1 MQTKGFIRIL
11 TYALLVICAFYLGFT
26 FVSNHYQNLAEKK
39 ALAVAKISKPDTS
52 NDVYK
57 TALNEYLDSIAQK
70 KVYPI
75 LMSKFFDW
83 GYTFQQVREKELGL
97 GLDLKG
103 GMNVTLQISVPDILR
118 ALAKNNP
125 DKKFNQAIDN
135 VAGNQTAQ
143 DDFVGS
149 FCKEYKKLAPEG
161 NLAQI
166 FHDVDRIKEKPN
178 ASPAEV
184 EKILKEEVDA
194 MVDNSYKVLR
204 NRIDRFGVV
213 QPNIQKLK
221 QSTGRILLELP
232 GVKEPERVEKLLQGA
247 ANLEFYETY
256 TLSEIVGQLRQLNDQ
271 SQAKVSVET
280 EAPAQETADKAAATE
295 QTAEAAPKAAEDTS
309 KAAAPKAEAKPAP
322 ATKEVSV
329 SLAQLTGFEAQAS
342 MQASAGYASPV
353 VGYVSASDTAAVN
366 TIIKS
371 QLAKGILPNDLKLAW
386 TVKPRKMENGHE
398 AFQLVALK
406 TIQGQPVLTG
416 DVVTRATSEFENTK
430 GNVVS
435 MTMDSEGT
443 REWARITGQ
452 NRGKAIAIVL
462 DDQVYSFP
470 NVNSQITGGRSEIT
484 GDFTLEEANDL
495 ANVLESGKMVARVNV
510 ASESV
515 IGPSL
520 GKESIQKGLIS
531 FIVALVLLMIF
542 MVCTYGLQ
550 AGSIANLGLILNLF
564 FTMGILAS
572 FQSVLTLPGIAGIV
586 LTLGMAVDANV
597 LIFERCKEELRAG
610 KGLKAAVSDG
620 YKNAFSAIFDS
631 NLTTIITGAILI
643 MLGSGPIRGF
653 AVTLVIGICCS
664 FFTAVFAT
672 RLVMEHFVNKGTFDK
687 MTFTTPLTRHLMENV
702 QFNFMGTAK
711 KTAFIVLGLI
721 VLMGVLFAARG
732 LNRGIDF
739 SGGRNYVVQFDH
751 AVNTQDLEAK
761 LADQFKGDNDKSYIT
776 KVITIDN
783 ETKVRISTNYKIEDS
798 SDGVST
804 EIMDKLYDG
813 LKSELGSMSKE
824 DFSMSNEEKGVVST
838 EVVGPSIAS
847 DMTTQAIWAVLFSL
861 LAMALYIL
869 FRFRN
874 IAFSIG
880 ALAAVAFTSF
890 IVIGFYNLHGLLP
903 FSMEIDQ
910 TFIAAILTVIGY
922 QVNDTVVV
930 FDRVREYR
938 KLYPKQDLYTTFNK
952 ALCSTLSRT
961 TMTSITTLLV
971 LLIMLFLGG
980 ATIRSFIFA
989 MILGVIIGTCSSL
1002 FIASPVAYWIA
1013 RRSDKKEAALASAA
1027 KR

>member
-1 MQTKGFIRIL
+1 MQTKGFIRVL
-11 TYALLVICAFYLGFT
+11 TIALLLICAFYLSFT
-26 FVSNHYQNLAEKK
+26 FVSNHYQNVAEQK
-39 ALAVAKISKPDTS
+39 ALAAAGIKSADTS
-52 NDVYK
+52 NEKYK
-57 TALNEYLDSIAQK
+57 AALNECLDSLANE
-70 KVYPI
+70 KVY
-75 LMSKFFDW
+75 L
-83 GYTFQQVREKELGL
+83 GYYTFQQVREKELGL

-118 ALAKNNP
+118 ALANNNP

-135 VAGNQTAQ
+135 VSNNQTAQ

-161 NLAQI
+161 SLAQI
-166 FHDVDRIKEKPN
+166 FRGIERIREKPN
-178 ASPAEV
+178 ANDREV
-184 EKILKEEVDA
+184 QSILNDEVNS

-213 QPNIQKLK
+213 SPNIQKL

-232 GVKEPERVEKLLQGA
+232 GVKEPERVRKLLQGA

-256 TLSEIVGQLRQLNDQ
+256 TLGDVVGALRQLSDQ
-271 SQAKVSVET
+271 AQANKT
-280 EAPAQETADKAAATE
+280 TAATAADTTATAAAPAAADSAA
-295 QTAEAAPKAAEDTS
+295 QAAPKAA
-309 KAAAPKAEAKPAP
+309 PAQ
-322 ATKEVSV
+322 TGEKT
-329 SLAQLTGFEAQAS
+329 LAQLTGFEAL
-342 MQASAGYASPV
+342 AGGGAGSPV
-353 VGYVSASDTAAVN
+353 LGYVSASDTAAVN
-366 TIIKS
+366 AIFHSPI
-371 QLAKGILPNDLKLAW
+371 AKTILPADLKVAW
-386 TVKPRKMENGHE
+386 TVKPEKMQGGQE
-398 AFQLVALK
+398 AFQLVALR
-406 TIQGQPVLTG
+406 TVNGQPVLNG
-416 DVVTRATSEFENTK
+416 DVVTRATSEFDNLQ
-430 GNVVS
+430 GQVVS
-435 MTMDSEGT
+435 MTMNDEGAHQ
-443 REWARITGQ
+443 WSRITGQ
-452 NRGKAIAIVL
+452 NIGKAIAIVL

-470 NVNSQITGGRSEIT
+470 NVNSQIDGGRSQIS
-484 GDFTLEEANDL
+484 GRFTVEEAGDL

-520 GKESIQKGLIS
+520 GKESIRKGLIS
-531 FIVALVLLMIF
+531 FIIALVLLMIF
-542 MVCTYGLQ
+542 MVCTYGIY
-550 AGSIANLGLILNLF
+550 AGSIANLGLLMNLF
-564 FTMGILAS
+564 FTIGILAS

-631 NLTTIITGAILI
+631 NLTTIITGIILI
-643 MLGSGPIRGF
+643 LLGSGPIRGF

-687 MTFTTPLTRHLMENV
+687 MTFNTSLTRHLMENV
-702 QFNFMGTAK
+702 QFNFMSV
-711 KTAFIVLGLI
+711 IVLALI
-721 VLMGVLFAARG
+721 VIMGILFGVRG

-739 SGGRNYVVQFDH
+739 SGGRNFIVQFDH
-751 AVNTQDLEAK
+751 PVSTPALQAQLAPLFDGANT
-761 LADQFKGDNDKSYIT
+761 S
-776 KVITIDN
+776 VITIDN
-783 ETKVRISTNYKIEDS
+783 DTKVRISTNYKINDASE
-798 SDGVST
+798 GVDD
-804 EIMDKLYDG
+804 EIMGKLYEG
-813 LKSELGSMSKE
+813 LKSELGNMSKD
-824 DFSMSNEEKGVVST
+824 DFSTSNESVGVVSSET
-838 EVVGPSIAS
+838 VGPSIAS
-847 DMTTQAIWAVLFSL
+847 DMTRQAIWAVLFSL

-938 KLYPKQDLYTTFNK
+938 KLYPKQDLYATFNK

-961 TMTSITTLLV
+961 LMTSITTLLV
-971 LLIMLFLGG
+971 LFIMLFFGG
-980 ATIRSFIFA
+980 ESIRSFIFA

-1013 RRSDKKEAALASAA
+1013 RRSDKKEAALAA

>member
-1 MQTKGFIRIL
+1 MQTKGFIRVL
-11 TYALLVICAFYLGFT
+11 TYALILICLFYLSFT
-26 FVSNHYQNLAEKK
+26 VVSNHYQNKAEQK
-39 ALAVAKISKPDTS
+39 ALAAAGIKSADTS

-57 TALNEYLDSIAQK
+57 TALNEYLDSLANE
-70 KVYPI
+70 KVY
-75 LMSKFFDW
+75 L
-83 GYTFQQVREKELGL
+83 GYYTFQQVREKELGL

-118 ALAKNNP
+118 ALANNNP

-135 VAGNQTAQ
+135 VMSNQTAQ

-166 FHDVDRIKEKPN
+166 FRSIERIKEKPN
-178 ASPAEV
+178 ASDAEV
-184 EKILKEEVDA
+184 QNILNDEVNS

-213 QPNIQKLK
+213 QPNIQKL

-232 GVKEPERVEKLLQGA
+232 GVKEPERVRKLLQGA

-256 TLSEIVGQLRQLNDQ
+256 TLSDIAGVLRQLSDQ
-271 SQAKVSVET
+271 SQANKTVAQT
-280 EAPAQETADKAAATE
+280 QETAAADSAATTADAAAKATADSVAKAAA
-295 QTAEAAPKAAEDTS
+295 
-309 KAAAPKAEAKPAP
+309 AAATPAKKSDL
-322 ATKEVSV
+322 T
-329 SLAQLTGFEAQAS
+329 LAQLTGFEALIS
-342 MQASAGYASPV
+342 SGAGSPV
-353 VGYVSASDTAAVN
+353 VGYVATSDTAAVN
-366 TIIKS
+366 AIINS
-371 QLAKGILPNDLKLAW
+371 QVAKTILPADLKLAW
-386 TVKPRKMENGHE
+386 TVKGIKTQDGHE
-398 AFQLVALK
+398 AFQLVALR
-406 TIQGQPVLTG
+406 TINGQPVLNG
-416 DVVTRATSEFENTK
+416 DVVTRASSEFDQMQ
-430 GNVVS
+430 GQVVS
-435 MTMDSEGT
+435 MSMNDEGA
-443 REWARITGQ
+443 RQWSRITAG
-452 NRGKAIAIVL
+452 NIGKAIAIVL

-470 NVNSQITGGRSEIT
+470 NVNGQIDGGRSQIS
-484 GDFTLEEANDL
+484 GRFTVEEANDL

-520 GKESIQKGLIS
+520 GKESIHKGLVS
-531 FIVALVLLMIF
+531 FIIALVLLMIF
-542 MVCTYGLQ
+542 MVCAYGWQ
-550 AGSIANLGLILNLF
+550 AGMIANLGLFLNLF

-631 NLTTIITGAILI
+631 NLTTIITGIILI
-643 MLGSGPIRGF
+643 LLGSGPIRGF

-687 MTFTTPLTRHLMENV
+687 MTFTTPMTRNLMENV
-702 QFNFMGTAK
+702 SFNFMGAAK
-711 KTAFIVLGLI
+711 KTAYIVLALI
-721 VLMGVLFAARG
+721 VIMGILFGVRG

-739 SGGRNYVVQFDH
+739 SGGRNFVVQFDH
-751 AVNTQDLEAK
+751 PVSTQTLDAQLEEQFPGANT
-761 LADQFKGDNDKSYIT
+761 S
-776 KVITIDN
+776 VITIDN
-783 ETKVRISTNYKIEDS
+783 DTKVRVSTNFKIEDNS
-798 SDGVST
+798 EGVDD
-804 EIMDKLYDG
+804 EIMSKLYEG
-813 LKSELGSMSKE
+813 LKSDLGSMSKE
-824 DFSMSNEEKGVVST
+824 DFSMSNESVGVVSSET
-838 EVVGPSIAS
+838 VGPSIAS
-847 DMTTQAIWAVLFSL
+847 DMTRQAIWAVLFSL

-869 FRFRN
+869 LRFRN

-890 IVIGFYNLHGLLP
+890 VVIGFYNLHGMLP

-938 KLYPKQDLYTTFNK
+938 SLYPKQDLYTTFNK

-961 TMTSITTLLV
+961 MMTSITTLLV
-971 LLIMLFLGG
+971 LLIMLIFGG
-980 ATIRSFIFA
+980 ESIRSFIFA

-1013 RRSDKKEAALASAA
+1013 RRSDKKEAALASAR
-1027 KR
+1027 K

>member
-1 MQTKGFIRIL
+1 MQTKGFIRVL
-11 TYALLVICAFYLGFT
+11 TYALILICLFYLSFT
-26 FVSNHYQNLAEKK
+26 FVSNHYQNKAEQK
-39 ALAVAKISKPDTS
+39 ALAAAGIKSADTS
-52 NDVYK
+52 NETYK
-57 TALNEYLDSIAQK
+57 AVLNECLDSLANE
-70 KVYPI
+70 KVY
-75 LMSKFFDW
+75 L
-83 GYTFQQVREKELGL
+83 GYYTFQQVREKELGL

-118 ALAKNNP
+118 ALANNNP

-135 VAGNQTAQ
+135 VMKNQTAQ

-166 FHDVDRIKEKPN
+166 FRNIERIKEKPN
-178 ASPAEV
+178 ANDREV
-184 EKILKEEVDA
+184 QNILNDEVNS

-213 QPNIQKLK
+213 QPNIQKL

-232 GVKEPERVEKLLQGA
+232 GVKEPERVRKLLQGA
-247 ANLEFYETY
+247 ANLEFYLTY
-256 TLSEIVGQLRQLNDQ
+256 TLGDIVGPLRQLSDQ
-271 SQAKVSVET
+271 AQANKT
-280 EAPAQETADKAAATE
+280 TAQAPAQDAAATTDSTATAEVKAAADS
-295 QTAEAAPKAAEDTS
+295 AA
-309 KAAAPKAEAKPAP
+309 KAAAATKAAP
-322 ATKEVSV
+322 AQKGELT
-329 SLAQLTGFEAQAS
+329 LAQLTGFEAL
-342 MQASAGYASPV
+342 ASAGAGSPV

-366 TIIKS
+366 AIIHS
-371 QLAKGILPNDLKLAW
+371 PVAKTILPADLKLAW
-386 TVKPRKMENGHE
+386 TVKPESMQGGHE
-398 AFQLVALK
+398 AFQLVALR
-406 TIQGQPVLTG
+406 TVNNQPVLNG
-416 DVVTRATSEFENTK
+416 DVVTRATSEFDNLQ
-430 GNVVS
+430 GQVVS
-435 MTMDSEGT
+435 MTMNDEG
-443 REWARITGQ
+443 ARQWSIITGQ
-452 NRGKAIAIVL
+452 NIGKAIAIVL

-470 NVNSQITGGRSEIT
+470 NVNSQIDGGRSQIS
-484 GDFTLEEANDL
+484 GRFTVEEANDL

-520 GKESIQKGLIS
+520 GKESIRKGLIS

-542 MVCTYGLQ
+542 MVCTYGIH
-550 AGSIANLGLILNLF
+550 AGMIANLGLFLNLF

-631 NLTTIITGAILI
+631 NLTTIITGIILI
-643 MLGSGPIRGF
+643 LLGSGPIRGF

-687 MTFTTPLTRHLMENV
+687 MTFNTSLTRHLMENV

-711 KTAFIVLGLI
+711 KTATAVLALI
-721 VLMGVLFAARG
+721 VIMGILFGVRG

-739 SGGRNYVVQFDH
+739 SGGRNFVVQFDH
-751 AVNTQDLEAK
+751 PVSTQALESQLENQFDGANT
-761 LADQFKGDNDKSYIT
+761 S
-776 KVITIDN
+776 VITIDN
-783 ETKVRISTNYKIEDS
+783 DTKVRISTNYKIDDS
-798 SDGVST
+798 SEGVDD
-804 EIMDKLYDG
+804 EIMNKLYDG

-824 DFSMSNEEKGVVST
+824 DFSMSNESVGVVSSET
-838 EVVGPSIAS
+838 VGPSIAS
-847 DMTTQAIWAVLFSL
+847 DMTRQAVWAVLFSL

-938 KLYPKQDLYTTFNK
+938 SLYPKQDLYTTFNK

-961 TMTSITTLLV
+961 LMTSITTLLV
-971 LLIMLFLGG
+971 LFIMLFLGG
-980 ATIRSFIFA
+980 ESIRSFIFA

-1013 RRSDKKEAALASAA
+1013 RRSDKKEAALATAR
-1027 KR
+1027 K

>member
-1 MQTKGFIRIL
+1 MQTKGFIRVL
-11 TYALLVICAFYLGFT
+11 TYALLLICAFYLSFT
-26 FVSNHYQNLAEKK
+26 FVSTHYQNKAEQK
-39 ALAVAKISKPDTS
+39 ALAAAGIKSADTS
-52 NDVYK
+52 NAKYK
-57 TALNEYLDSIAQK
+57 AALNEYLDSLANQ
-70 KVYPI
+70 KVY
-75 LMSKFFDW
+75 L
-83 GYTFQQVREKELGL
+83 GYYTFQQVREKELGL

-118 ALAKNNP
+118 ALANNNP

-135 VAGNQTAQ
+135 VSKNQTAQ

-166 FHDVDRIKEKPN
+166 FRNVERIKEKPN
-178 ASPAEV
+178 VSEGEV
-184 EKILKEEVDA
+184 ENILKDEVNA

-213 QPNIQKLK
+213 QPNIQKL

-232 GVKEPERVEKLLQGA
+232 GVKEPERVRKLLQGA
-247 ANLEFYETY
+247 ANLEFYQTY
-256 TLSEIVGQLRQLNDQ
+256 TLADVVGSLRQLSDQ
-271 SQAKVSVET
+271 AQANKTVATTEEGATAENT
-280 EAPAQETADKAAATE
+280 EAPAQETAKVDSAAKAK
-295 QTAEAAPKAAEDTS
+295 AE
-309 KAAAPKAEAKPAP
+309 AEAKPAD
-322 ATKEVSV
+322 AKKAEGAMT
-329 SLAQLTGFEAQAS
+329 LAQLTGFEAL
-342 MQASAGYASPV
+342 ASAQPGSPV
-353 VGYVSASDTAAVN
+353 VGYVSAADTAEVN
-366 TIIKS
+366 AILRSPIAKTIMP
-371 QLAKGILPNDLKLAW
+371 ADLKLAW
-386 TVKPRKMENGHE
+386 TVKPEKMQGGHE
-398 AFQLVALK
+398 AFQLVALQ
-406 TIQGQPVLTG
+406 TVNGQPVLTG
-416 DVVTRATSEFENTK
+416 DVVTRATSEYDNLQ
-430 GNVVS
+430 GQVVS
-435 MTMDSEGT
+435 MTMNDEGA
-443 REWARITGQ
+443 RSWSRITGQ
-452 NRGKAIAIVL
+452 NIGKAIAIVL

-470 NVNSQITGGRSEIT
+470 NVNSQIDGGRSQIS
-484 GDFTLEEANDL
+484 GKFSVEEAGDL

-520 GKESIQKGLIS
+520 GKESIRKGLIS
-531 FIVALVLLMIF
+531 FIIALVLLMIF
-542 MVCTYGLQ
+542 MVCTYGIH
-550 AGSIANLGLILNLF
+550 AGMIANLGLLMNLF
-564 FTMGILAS
+564 FTIGILAS

-631 NLTTIITGAILI
+631 NLTTIITGIILI
-643 MLGSGPIRGF
+643 LLGSGPIRGF

-687 MTFTTPLTRHLMENV
+687 MTFNTSLTRHLMENV
-702 QFNFMGTAK
+702 NFDFMGAAK
-711 KTAFIVLGLI
+711 KTSIVVLALI
-721 VLMGVLFAARG
+721 AVMAILFAVRG
-732 LNRGIDF
+732 LNKGIDF
-739 SGGRNYVVQFDH
+739 SGGRNFVVQFDH
-751 AVNTQDLEAK
+751 PVSTQALESQLEQQFPGANT
-761 LADQFKGDNDKSYIT
+761 S
-776 KVITIDN
+776 VITIDN
-783 ETKVRISTNYKIEDS
+783 DTKVRVSTNYKVEDGS
-798 SDGVST
+798 EGVDD
-804 EIMDKLYDG
+804 EIMGKLYDG
-813 LKSELGSMSKE
+813 LKSELGSMSKD
-824 DFSMSNEEKGVVST
+824 DFSMSNESVGVVSSET
-838 EVVGPSIAS
+838 VGPSIAS
-847 DMTTQAIWAVLFSL
+847 DMTRQAVWAVLFSL

-890 IVIGFYNLHGLLP
+890 VVIGFYNLHGMLP

-971 LLIMLFLGG
+971 LFIMLFFGG
-980 ATIRSFIFA
+980 ESIRSFIFA

-1013 RRSDKKEAALASAA
+1013 RRSDKKEAALAT
-1027 KR
+1027 KK

>member
-1 MQTKGFIRIL
+1 MQTKGFIRVL
-11 TYALLVICAFYLGFT
+11 TIALLLICAFYLSFT
-26 FVSNHYQNLAEKK
+26 FVSNHYQNVAEQK
-39 ALAVAKISKPDTS
+39 ALAAAGIKSADTS
-52 NDVYK
+52 NEKYK
-57 TALNEYLDSIAQK
+57 AALNECLDSLANE
-70 KVYPI
+70 KVY
-75 LMSKFFDW
+75 L
-83 GYTFQQVREKELGL
+83 GYYTFQQVREKELGL

-118 ALAKNNP
+118 ALANNNP

-135 VAGNQTAQ
+135 VSNNQTAQ

-161 NLAQI
+161 SLAQI
-166 FHDVDRIKEKPN
+166 FRGIERIREKPN
-178 ASPAEV
+178 ANDREV
-184 EKILKEEVDA
+184 QSILNDEVNS

-213 QPNIQKLK
+213 SPNIQKL

-232 GVKEPERVEKLLQGA
+232 GVKEPERVRKLLQGA

-256 TLSEIVGQLRQLNDQ
+256 TLGDVVGALRQLSDQ
-271 SQAKVSVET
+271 AQANKT
-280 EAPAQETADKAAATE
+280 TAADTTATAAAPAAADSAA
-295 QTAEAAPKAAEDTS
+295 QAAPKAA
-309 KAAAPKAEAKPAP
+309 PAQ
-322 ATKEVSV
+322 TGEKT
-329 SLAQLTGFEAQAS
+329 LAQLTGFEAL
-342 MQASAGYASPV
+342 AGGGAGSPV
-353 VGYVSASDTAAVN
+353 LGYVSASDTAAVN
-366 TIIKS
+366 AIFHSPI
-371 QLAKGILPNDLKLAW
+371 AKTILPADLKVAW
-386 TVKPRKMENGHE
+386 TVKPEKMQGGQE
-398 AFQLVALK
+398 AFQLVALR
-406 TIQGQPVLTG
+406 TVNGQPVLNG
-416 DVVTRATSEFENTK
+416 DVVTRATSEFDNLQ
-430 GNVVS
+430 GQVVS
-435 MTMDSEGT
+435 MTMNDEGAHQ
-443 REWARITGQ
+443 WSRITGQ
-452 NRGKAIAIVL
+452 NIGKAIAIVL

-470 NVNSQITGGRSEIT
+470 NVNSQIDGGRSQIS
-484 GDFTLEEANDL
+484 GRFTVEEAGDL

-520 GKESIQKGLIS
+520 GKESIRKGLIS
-531 FIVALVLLMIF
+531 FIIALVLLMIF
-542 MVCTYGLQ
+542 MVCTYGIY
-550 AGSIANLGLILNLF
+550 AGSIANLGLLMNLF
-564 FTMGILAS
+564 FTIGILAS

-631 NLTTIITGAILI
+631 NLTTIITGIILI
-643 MLGSGPIRGF
+643 LLGSGPIRGF

-687 MTFTTPLTRHLMENV
+687 MTFNTSLTRHLMENV
-702 QFNFMGTAK
+702 QFNFMGAAK
-711 KTAFIVLGLI
+711 KTSVIVLALI
-721 VLMGVLFAARG
+721 VIIGILFGVRG
-732 LNRGIDF
+732 LSRGIDF
-739 SGGRNYVVQFDH
+739 SGGRNFVVQFDH
-751 AVNTQDLEAK
+751 PVSTPALQAQLAPLFDGANT
-761 LADQFKGDNDKSYIT
+761 S
-776 KVITIDN
+776 VITIDN
-783 ETKVRISTNYKIEDS
+783 DTKVRISTNYKINDASE
-798 SDGVST
+798 GVDD
-804 EIMDKLYDG
+804 EIMGKLYEG
-813 LKSELGSMSKE
+813 LKSELGNMSKD
-824 DFSMSNEEKGVVST
+824 DFSTSNESVGVVSSET
-838 EVVGPSIAS
+838 VGPSIAS
-847 DMTTQAIWAVLFSL
+847 DMTRQAIWAVLFSL

-938 KLYPKQDLYTTFNK
+938 KLYPKQDLYATFNK

-961 TMTSITTLLV
+961 LMTSITTLLV
-971 LLIMLFLGG
+971 LFIMLFFGG
-980 ATIRSFIFA
+980 ESIRSFIFA

-1013 RRSDKKEAALASAA
+1013 RRSDKKEAALAA

>member
-1 MQTKGFIRIL
+1 MQTKGFIRVL
-11 TYALLVICAFYLGFT
+11 TYALLLICAFYLSFT
-26 FVSNHYQNLAEKK
+26 FVSNHYQNKAEQK
-39 ALAVAKISKPDTS
+39 ALAAAGIKSPDTS
-52 NDVYK
+52 NEKYK
-57 TALNEYLDSIAQK
+57 AALNECLDSLANE
-70 KVYPI
+70 KVY
-75 LMSKFFDW
+75 L
-83 GYTFQQVREKELGL
+83 GYYTFQQVREKELGL

-118 ALAKNNP
+118 ALANNNP
-125 DKKFNQAIDN
+125 DKKFNQAIEN
-135 VAGNQTAQ
+135 VSKNQTAQ

-161 NLAQI
+161 SLAQI
-166 FHDVDRIKEKPN
+166 FRNIERIKEKPN
-178 ASPAEV
+178 ANDGEV
-184 EKILKEEVDA
+184 QNILNDEVNA

-213 QPNIQKLK
+213 QPNIQKL

-232 GVKEPERVEKLLQGA
+232 GVKEPERVRKLLQGA

-256 TLSEIVGQLRQLNDQ
+256 TLADIVGSLRQLSDQ
-271 SQAKVSVET
+271 AQANKTVAAEEAT
-280 EAPAQETADKAAATE
+280 AENAEAPAEEAAAE
-295 QTAEAAPKAAEDTS
+295 PA
-309 KAAAPKAEAKPAP
+309 KAEAE
-322 ATKEVSV
+322 ATAKAEEAKKEEPKKTEGALT
-329 SLAQLTGFEAQAS
+329 LAQLTGFEAL
-342 MQASAGYASPV
+342 ASAQAGSPV
-353 VGYVSASDTAAVN
+353 VGYVSAADTAAVN
-366 TIIKS
+366 AILRS
-371 QLAKGILPNDLKLAW
+371 PVAKTILPADLKLAW
-386 TVKPRKMENGHE
+386 TVKPEKMQGGHE
-398 AFQLVALK
+398 AFQLVALR
-406 TIQGQPVLTG
+406 TVNGQPVLNG
-416 DVVTRATSEFENTK
+416 DVVTRATSEFDNLQ
-430 GNVVS
+430 GQIVS
-435 MTMDSEGT
+435 MTMNDEGA
-443 REWARITGQ
+443 RNWSRITGQ
-452 NRGKAIAIVL
+452 NIGKAIAIVL

-470 NVNSQITGGRSEIT
+470 NVNSQIDGGRSQIS
-484 GDFTLEEANDL
+484 GRFTVEEAGDL

-520 GKESIQKGLIS
+520 GKESIRKGVIS
-531 FIVALVLLMIF
+531 FIVALILLMIF
-542 MVCTYGLQ
+542 MVCTYGVY
-550 AGSIANLGLILNLF
+550 AGNIANLGLLMNLF
-564 FTMGILAS
+564 FTIGILAS

-631 NLTTIITGAILI
+631 NLTTIITGIILI
-643 MLGSGPIRGF
+643 LLGSGPIRGF

-687 MTFTTPLTRHLMENV
+687 MTFTTPLTRNLLQNV
-702 QFNFMGTAK
+702 SFDFMGAAK
-711 KTAFIVLGLI
+711 KTAFIALALI
-721 VLMGVLFAARG
+721 VIMGALFGLRG

-739 SGGRNYVVQFDH
+739 SGGRNFVVQFDH
-751 AVNTQDLEAK
+751 PVSTLALDAQLEEQFPGANT
-761 LADQFKGDNDKSYIT
+761 S
-776 KVITIDN
+776 VITIDN
-783 ETKVRISTNYKIEDS
+783 DTKVRVSTNYKINDTSE
-798 SDGVST
+798 GVDD
-804 EIMDKLYDG
+804 EIMDKLYNG

-824 DFSMSNEEKGVVST
+824 DFSTSNESVGVLSSET
-838 EVVGPSIAS
+838 VGPSIAS
-847 DMTTQAIWAVLFSL
+847 DMTRQAVWAVLFSL

-890 IVIGFYNLHGLLP
+890 VVIGFYNLHGMLP

-961 TMTSITTLLV
+961 MMTSITTLLV
-971 LLIMLFLGG
+971 LFIMLFLGG
-980 ATIRSFIFA
+980 ESIRSFIFA

-1013 RRSDKKEAALASAA
+1013 RRSDKKEAALATA
-1027 KR
+1027 RN

>member
-1 MQTKGFIRIL
+1 MQTKGFIRVL
-11 TYALLVICAFYLGFT
+11 TYALLLICAFYLSFT
-26 FVSNHYQNLAEKK
+26 FVSNHYQNKAEQK
-39 ALAVAKISKPDTS
+39 ALAAAGIKSADTS
-52 NDVYK
+52 NQKYK
-57 TALNEYLDSIAQK
+57 TALNEYLDSLANE
-70 KVYPI
+70 KVY
-75 LMSKFFDW
+75 L
-83 GYTFQQVREKELGL
+83 GYYTFQQVREKELGL

-118 ALAKNNP
+118 ALANNNP

-135 VAGNQTAQ
+135 VAKNQTAQ

-166 FHDVDRIKEKPN
+166 FRGIERVKEKPN
-178 ASPAEV
+178 ATDGEV
-184 EKILKEEVDA
+184 QNILNDEVNA

-213 QPNIQKLK
+213 QPNIQKL

-232 GVKEPERVEKLLQGA
+232 GVKEPERVRKLLQGA

-256 TLSEIVGQLRQLNDQ
+256 TLADVVGALRQLSD
-271 SQAKVSVET
+271 QAKANVTV
-280 EAPAQETADKAAATE
+280 AGNADVTADTTATAAAVADTAKAAASE
-295 QTAEAAPKAAEDTS
+295 
-309 KAAAPKAEAKPAP
+309 PKAEPKPAE
-322 ATKEVSV
+322 AKKGEESLT
-329 SLAQLTGFEAQAS
+329 LAQLTGFEALASSQA
-342 MQASAGYASPV
+342 GSPV
-353 VGYVSASDTAAVN
+353 IGYVGAGDTAAVN
-366 TIIKS
+366 AILHS
-371 QLAKGILPNDLKLAW
+371 AVAKTILPADLKLAW
-386 TVKPRKMENGHE
+386 TVKPVDMQGGHE
-398 AFQLVALK
+398 AFQLVALR
-406 TIQGQPVLTG
+406 TVNGQPVLNG
-416 DVVTRATSEFENTK
+416 DVVTRASSEFDNLQ
-430 GNVVS
+430 GQVVS
-435 MTMDSEGT
+435 MTMNDEGA
-443 REWARITGQ
+443 RQWSRITGQ
-452 NRGKAIAIVL
+452 NIGKAIAIVL

-470 NVNSQITGGRSEIT
+470 NVNSQIDGGRSQIS
-484 GDFTLEEANDL
+484 GRFTVEEAGDL

-520 GKESIQKGLIS
+520 GKESIRKGLIS
-531 FIVALVLLMIF
+531 FIIALVLLMIF
-542 MVCTYGLQ
+542 MVCTYGIH
-550 AGSIANLGLILNLF
+550 AGMIANLGLLMNLF
-564 FTMGILAS
+564 FTIGILAS

-631 NLTTIITGAILI
+631 NLTTIITGIILI
-643 MLGSGPIRGF
+643 LLGSGPIRGF

-687 MTFTTPLTRHLMENV
+687 MTFNTSLTRHLMENV
-702 QFNFMGTAK
+702 NFDFMGAAK
-711 KTAFIVLGLI
+711 KTAYIVLALI
-721 VLMGVLFAARG
+721 VIMGALFGLRG

-739 SGGRNYVVQFDH
+739 SGGRNFVVQFDH
-751 AVNTQDLEAK
+751 PVSTQALDTQLEQQFPGANT
-761 LADQFKGDNDKSYIT
+761 S
-776 KVITIDN
+776 VITIDN
-783 ETKVRISTNYKIEDS
+783 DTKVRVSTNYKIEDNS
-798 SDGVST
+798 EGVDD
-804 EIMDKLYDG
+804 EIMGKLYEG
-813 LKSELGSMSKE
+813 LKSDLGSMTKD
-824 DFSMSNEEKGVVST
+824 DFSMSNEDVGVVSSET
-838 EVVGPSIAS
+838 VGPSIAS
-847 DMTTQAIWAVLFSL
+847 DMTRQAVWAVLFSL

-938 KLYPKQDLYTTFNK
+938 SLYPKQDLYTTFNK

-961 TMTSITTLLV
+961 MMTSITTLLV
-971 LLIMLFLGG
+971 LFIMLFFGG
-980 ATIRSFIFA
+980 ESIRSFIFA

-1013 RRSDKKEAALASAA
+1013 RRSDKKEAALAN

>member
-1 MQTKGFIRIL
+1 MQTKGFIRVL
-11 TYALLVICAFYLGFT
+11 TYALILICLFYLSFT
-26 FVSNHYQNLAEKK
+26 FVSNHYQNKAEQK
-39 ALAVAKISKPDTS
+39 ALATAGIKSIDTS
-52 NDVYK
+52 NEKYK
-57 TALNEYLDSIAQK
+57 AALNEYLDSLANE
-70 KVYPI
+70 KVY
-75 LMSKFFDW
+75 L
-83 GYTFQQVREKELGL
+83 GYYTFQQVREKQLGL

-118 ALAKNNP
+118 ALANNNP

-135 VAGNQTAQ
+135 VAKNQTAQ

-166 FHDVDRIKEKPN
+166 FRNIERIKEKPN
-178 ASPAEV
+178 ANDNEV
-184 EKILKEEVDA
+184 ESILKDEVNG

-213 QPNIQKLK
+213 QPNIQKL

-232 GVKEPERVEKLLQGA
+232 GVKEPERVRKLLQGA
-247 ANLEFYETY
+247 ANLEFYQTY
-256 TLSEIVGQLRQLNDQ
+256 TLNDIAGALRQLSD
-271 SQAKVSVET
+271 QAKANTTVAATDSTQT
-280 EAPAQETADKAAATE
+280 EATAAATDS
-295 QTAEAAPKAAEDTS
+295 TKAAQPKAAPAAKEDEMT
-309 KAAAPKAEAKPAP
+309 
-322 ATKEVSV
+322 
-329 SLAQLTGFEAQAS
+329 LAQLTSFEALA
-342 MQASAGYASPV
+342 AGQGASPV
-353 VGYVSASDTAAVN
+353 VGYVPVSDTAAVN
-366 TIIKS
+366 AIIHS
-371 QLAKGILPNDLKLAW
+371 PIAKAILPADLKLAW
-386 TVKPRKMENGHE
+386 TVKPEKLQGGHE
-398 AFQLVALK
+398 AFQLVALQTVNK
-406 TIQGQPVLTG
+406 QPVLTG
-416 DVVTRATSEFENTK
+416 DVVTRATSEYDNLQ
-430 GNVVS
+430 GQVVS
-435 MTMDSEGT
+435 MTMNDEGA
-443 REWARITGQ
+443 RQWSRITGQ
-452 NRGKAIAIVL
+452 NIGKAIAIVL

-470 NVNSQITGGRSEIT
+470 NVNSRIDGGRSQIS
-484 GDFTLEEANDL
+484 GRFTVEEAGDL
-495 ANVLESGKMVARVNV
+495 ANGRESGKMVARVNV

-520 GKESIQKGLIS
+520 GKESINKGLRS
-531 FIVALVLLMIF
+531 FIIALILLMIF
-542 MVCTYGLQ
+542 MMCTYGLQ
-550 AGSIANLGLILNLF
+550 AGNIANLGLILNLF

-631 NLTTIITGAILI
+631 NLTTIITGIILI
-643 MLGSGPIRGF
+643 LLGSGPIRGF

-687 MTFTTPLTRHLMENV
+687 MTFTTPLTRNLMENV
-702 QFNFMGTAK
+702 QFNFMGAAK
-711 KTAFIVLGLI
+711 KTSVIVLALLAI
-721 VLMGVLFAARG
+721 MAILFGVRG

-739 SGGRNYVVQFDH
+739 SGGRNFVVQFDH
-751 AVNTQDLEAK
+751 PVKTQALDAQLEEQFPGANT
-761 LADQFKGDNDKSYIT
+761 S
-776 KVITIDN
+776 VITIDN
-783 ETKVRISTNYKIEDS
+783 DTKVRVSTNYKIDDPSE
-798 SDGVST
+798 GVDD
-804 EIMDKLYDG
+804 EIMAKLYEG
-813 LKSELGSMSKE
+813 MKSDLGNMTKE
-824 DFSMSNEEKGVVST
+824 DFSMSNESVGVVSSET
-838 EVVGPSIAS
+838 VGPSIAS
-847 DMTTQAIWAVLFSL
+847 DMTRQAIWAVLFSL

-869 FRFRN
+869 IRFRN

-938 KLYPKQDLYTTFNK
+938 SLYPKQDLYTTFNK

-961 TMTSITTLLV
+961 MMTSITTLLV
-971 LLIMLFLGG
+971 LFIMLFFGG
-980 ATIRSFIFA
+980 ESIRSFIFA

-1013 RRSDKKEAALASAA
+1013 RRSDKKEAALAA
-1027 KR
+1027 KK

>member
-1 MQTKGFIRIL
+1 MQTKGFIRVL
-11 TYALLVICAFYLGFT
+11 TYALILICLFYLSFSV
-26 FVSNHYQNLAEKK
+26 VSNHYMNKAEQK
-39 ALAVAKISKPDTS
+39 ALAAAGIKSADTS
-52 NDVYK
+52 NEKYK
-57 TALNEYLDSIAQK
+57 AVLNEYLDSLANE
-70 KVYPI
+70 KVY
-75 LMSKFFDW
+75 L
-83 GYTFQQVREKELGL
+83 GYYTFQQVREKMLGL

-118 ALAKNNP
+118 ALANNNP

-135 VAGNQTAQ
+135 VMKNHTAQ

-161 NLAQI
+161 SLAQI
-166 FHDVDRIKEKPN
+166 FRGIERIKEKPN
-178 ASPAEV
+178 ANDAEV
-184 EKILKEEVDA
+184 QGILNDEVNA

-213 QPNIQKLK
+213 QPNIQKL

-232 GVKEPERVEKLLQGA
+232 GVKEPERVRKLLQGA
-247 ANLEFYETY
+247 ANLEFYTTY
-256 TLSEIVGQLRQLNDQ
+256 TLSDVVGSLRQLNDQ
-271 SQAKVSVET
+271 AQANKTVAAET
-280 EAPAQETADKAAATE
+280 E
-295 QTAEAAPKAAEDTS
+295 AEAAPAETAPEAAGQAADS
-309 KAAAPKAEAKPAP
+309 AKNAAPKAEAEKAAP
-322 ATKEVSV
+322 AKQGELT
-329 SLAQLTGFEAQAS
+329 LAQLTGFEAL
-342 MQASAGYASPV
+342 AGSQGSSPV
-353 VGYVSASDTAAVN
+353 IGYVATADTAAVN
-366 TIIKS
+366 AIINS
-371 QLAKGILPNDLKLAW
+371 PVAKTILPADLKLAW
-386 TVKPRKMENGHE
+386 TVKPEKMQGGHE
-398 AFQLVALK
+398 AFQLVALRTVNK
-406 TIQGQPVLTG
+406 QPVLNG
-416 DVVTRATSEFENTK
+416 DVVTRATSEFDNLQ
-430 GNVVS
+430 GQVVS
-435 MTMDSEGT
+435 MTMNDEG
-443 REWARITGQ
+443 ARQWSIITGQ
-452 NRGKAIAIVL
+452 NIGKAIAIVL

-470 NVNSQITGGRSEIT
+470 NVNSQIDGGRSQIS
-484 GDFTLEEANDL
+484 GRFTVEEANDL

-520 GKESIQKGLIS
+520 GKESIQKGLWS
-531 FIVALVLLMIF
+531 FGVALLALMVF
-542 MVCTYGLQ
+542 MWLAYGLQ
-550 AGSIANLGLILNLF
+550 AGSIAILGLILNLF

-631 NLTTIITGAILI
+631 NLTTIITGIILI
-643 MLGSGPIRGF
+643 LLGSGPIRGF

-672 RLVMEHFVNKGTFDK
+672 RLVMEHFVNKGTFDN
-687 MTFTTPLTRHLMENV
+687 MTFTTRWTRHLLENV
-702 QFNFMGTAK
+702 NFDFMGAAK
-711 KTAFIVLGLI
+711 KTAYIVLALI
-721 VLMGVLFAARG
+721 VIMAALFGLRG

-739 SGGRNYVVQFDH
+739 SGGRNFIVQFDH
-751 AVNTQDLEAK
+751 PVKTQQLLSQLSPLFDGANT
-761 LADQFKGDNDKSYIT
+761 T
-776 KVITIDN
+776 VITIDN
-783 ETKVRISTNYKIEDS
+783 DTKVRVSTNYKIDDS
-798 SDGVST
+798 SEGVDD
-804 EIMDKLYDG
+804 EIMDKLYTG
-813 LKSELGSMSKE
+813 LKSELGSMSKN
-824 DFSMSNEEKGVVST
+824 DFSMSNESVGVVSSET
-838 EVVGPSIAS
+838 VGPSIAS
-847 DMTTQAIWAVLFSL
+847 DMTRQAVWAVLFSL

-890 IVIGFYNLHGLLP
+890 VVIGFYNLHGLLP

-910 TFIAAILTVIGY
+910 TFIATILTVIGY

-961 TMTSITTLLV
+961 LMTSITTLLV
-971 LLIMLFLGG
+971 LFIMLFLGG
-980 ATIRSFIFA
+980 ESIRSFIFA

-1013 RRSDKKEAALASAA
+1013 RRSDKKEAALAA
-1027 KR
+1027 KK

>member
-1 MQTKGFIRIL
+1 MQTKGFIRVL
-11 TYALLVICAFYLGFT
+11 TIALLLICAFYLSFT
-26 FVSNHYQNLAEKK
+26 FVSNHYQNVAEQK
-39 ALAVAKISKPDTS
+39 ALAAAGIKSADTS
-52 NDVYK
+52 NEKYK
-57 TALNEYLDSIAQK
+57 AALNECLDSLANE
-70 KVYPI
+70 KVY
-75 LMSKFFDW
+75 L
-83 GYTFQQVREKELGL
+83 GYYTFQQVREKELGL

-118 ALAKNNP
+118 ALANNNP

-135 VAGNQTAQ
+135 VSNNQTAQ

-161 NLAQI
+161 SLAQI
-166 FHDVDRIKEKPN
+166 FRGIERIREKPN
-178 ASPAEV
+178 ANDREV
-184 EKILKEEVDA
+184 QSILNDEVNS

-213 QPNIQKLK
+213 SPNIQKL

-232 GVKEPERVEKLLQGA
+232 GVKEPERVRKLLQGA

-256 TLSEIVGQLRQLNDQ
+256 TLGDVVGALRQLSDQ
-271 SQAKVSVET
+271 AQANKT
-280 EAPAQETADKAAATE
+280 TAAAAADTTATAAAPAAADSAA
-295 QTAEAAPKAAEDTS
+295 QAAPKAA
-309 KAAAPKAEAKPAP
+309 PAQ
-322 ATKEVSV
+322 TGEKT
-329 SLAQLTGFEAQAS
+329 LAQLTGFEAL
-342 MQASAGYASPV
+342 AGGGAGSPV
-353 VGYVSASDTAAVN
+353 LGYVSASDTAAVN
-366 TIIKS
+366 AIFHSPI
-371 QLAKGILPNDLKLAW
+371 AKTILPADLKVAW
-386 TVKPRKMENGHE
+386 TVKPEKMQGGQE
-398 AFQLVALK
+398 AFQLVALR
-406 TIQGQPVLTG
+406 TVNGQPVLNG
-416 DVVTRATSEFENTK
+416 DVVTRATSEFDNLQ
-430 GNVVS
+430 GQVVS
-435 MTMDSEGT
+435 MTMNDEGAHQ
-443 REWARITGQ
+443 WSRITGQ
-452 NRGKAIAIVL
+452 NIGKAIAIVL

-470 NVNSQITGGRSEIT
+470 NVNSQIDGGRSQIS
-484 GDFTLEEANDL
+484 GRFTVEEAGDL

-520 GKESIQKGLIS
+520 GKESIRKGLIS
-531 FIVALVLLMIF
+531 FIIALVLLMIF
-542 MVCTYGLQ
+542 MVCTYGIY
-550 AGSIANLGLILNLF
+550 AGSIANLGLLMNLF
-564 FTMGILAS
+564 FTIGILAS

-631 NLTTIITGAILI
+631 NLTTIITGIILI
-643 MLGSGPIRGF
+643 LLGSGPIRGF

-687 MTFTTPLTRHLMENV
+687 MTFNTSLTRHLMENV
-702 QFNFMGTAK
+702 QFNFMGAAK
-711 KTAFIVLGLI
+711 KTSVIVLALI
-721 VLMGVLFAARG
+721 VIMGILFGVRG

-739 SGGRNYVVQFDH
+739 SGGRNFIVQFDH
-751 AVNTQDLEAK
+751 PVSTPALQAQLAPLFDGANT
-761 LADQFKGDNDKSYIT
+761 S
-776 KVITIDN
+776 VITIDN
-783 ETKVRISTNYKIEDS
+783 DTKVRISTNYKINDASE
-798 SDGVST
+798 GVDD
-804 EIMDKLYDG
+804 EIMGKLYEG
-813 LKSELGSMSKE
+813 LKSELGNMSKD
-824 DFSMSNEEKGVVST
+824 DFSTSNESVGVVSSET
-838 EVVGPSIAS
+838 VGPSIAS
-847 DMTTQAIWAVLFSL
+847 DMTRQAIWAVLFSL

-938 KLYPKQDLYTTFNK
+938 KLYPKQDLYATFNK

-961 TMTSITTLLV
+961 LMTSITTLLV
-971 LLIMLFLGG
+971 LFIMLFFGG
-980 ATIRSFIFA
+980 ESIRSFIFA

-1013 RRSDKKEAALASAA
+1013 RRSDKKEAALAA

>member
-1 MQTKGFIRIL
+1 MQTKGFIRVL
-11 TYALLVICAFYLGFT
+11 TIALLLICAFYLSFT
-26 FVSNHYQNLAEKK
+26 FVSNHYQNKAEQK
-39 ALAVAKISKPDTS
+39 ALAAAGITSADTS
-52 NDVYK
+52 NEKYK
-57 TALNEYLDSIAQK
+57 TALNEYLDSLANE
-70 KVYPI
+70 KVY
-75 LMSKFFDW
+75 L
-83 GYTFQQVREKELGL
+83 GYYTFQQVREKELGL

-118 ALAKNNP
+118 ALANNNP

-135 VAGNQTAQ
+135 VANNQTAQ

-161 NLAQI
+161 SLAQI
-166 FHDVDRIKEKPN
+166 FRNIENVKAKPN
-178 ASPAEV
+178 ATDAEV
-184 EKILKEEVDA
+184 QSILNDEVNA

-213 QPNIQKLK
+213 QPNIQKL

-232 GVKEPERVEKLLQGA
+232 GVKEPERVRKLLQGA

-256 TLSEIVGQLRQLNDQ
+256 TLADVAGALRQLSD
-271 SQAKVSVET
+271 QAKANKTVSEAET
-280 EAPAQETADKAAATE
+280 AAVDTTAKAEAPAETKAAAD
-295 QTAEAAPKAAEDTS
+295 TAAKAQE
-309 KAAAPKAEAKPAP
+309 KAP
-322 ATKEVSV
+322 AAKEGELT
-329 SLAQLTGFEAQAS
+329 LAQLTGFEALMSGQA
-342 MQASAGYASPV
+342 GSPV
-353 VGYVSASDTAAVN
+353 VGYVATGDTAAVN
-366 TIIKS
+366 AIIKS
-371 QLAKGILPNDLKLAW
+371 PIAKTILPADLKLAW
-386 TVKPRKMENGHE
+386 TVKPEKMQGGHE
-398 AFQLVALK
+398 VFQLVALR
-406 TIQGQPVLTG
+406 TVNGQPVLNG
-416 DVVTRATSEFENTK
+416 DVVTRATSEFDNLQ
-430 GNVVS
+430 GQVVS
-435 MTMDSEGT
+435 MTMNDEGA
-443 REWARITGQ
+443 RQWSRITGQ
-452 NRGKAIAIVL
+452 NIGKAIAIVL

-470 NVNSQITGGRSEIT
+470 NVNSQIDGGRSQIS
-484 GDFTLEEANDL
+484 GRFTVEEAGDL

-520 GKESIQKGLIS
+520 GKESIRKGLIS

-542 MVCTYGLQ
+542 MVCTYGIH
-550 AGSIANLGLILNLF
+550 AGSIANLGLLMNLF
-564 FTMGILAS
+564 FTIGILAS

-631 NLTTIITGAILI
+631 NLTTIITGIILI
-643 MLGSGPIRGF
+643 LLGSGPIRGF

-687 MTFTTPLTRHLMENV
+687 MTFNTSLTRHMMENV
-702 QFNFMGTAK
+702 QFNFMGAAK
-711 KTAFIVLGLI
+711 KTSIIVLALI
-721 VLMGVLFAARG
+721 VVMGLLFGLRG

-739 SGGRNYVVQFDH
+739 SGGRNFVVQFDH
-751 AVNTQDLEAK
+751 PVSTQTLESQLEA
-761 LADQFKGDNDKSYIT
+761 QFPGATTS
-776 KVITIDN
+776 VITIDN
-783 ETKVRISTNYKIEDS
+783 DTKVRVSTNYKIDDTREGID
-798 SDGVST
+798 D
-804 EIMDKLYDG
+804 EIMGKLYEG
-813 LKSELGSMSKE
+813 LKSELGNMSKD
-824 DFSMSNEEKGVVST
+824 DFSTSNESVGVVSSET
-838 EVVGPSIAS
+838 VGPSIAS
-847 DMTTQAIWAVLFSL
+847 DMTRQAVWAVLFSL

-890 IVIGFYNLHGLLP
+890 VVIGFYNLHGLLP

-961 TMTSITTLLV
+961 LMTSITTLLV
-971 LLIMLFLGG
+971 LFIMLFLGG
-980 ATIRSFIFA
+980 ESIRSFIFA

-1013 RRSDKKEAALASAA
+1013 RRSDKKEAALATAR
-1027 KR
+1027 K

>member
-1 MQTKGFIRIL
+1 MQIKGFIRLI
-11 TYALLVICAFYLGFT
+11 TALLILICLFYLSFT
-26 FVSNHYQNLAEKK
+26 VVSTRYQNKAEQK
-39 ALAVAKISKPDTS
+39 ALAAAGIKSADTS

-57 TALNEYLDSIAQK
+57 TALNEYLDSLANE
-70 KVYPI
+70 KVY
-75 LMSKFFDW
+75 L
-83 GYTFQQVREKELGL
+83 GYTFQEVREKELGL

-118 ALAKNNP
+118 ALANNNP

-135 VAGNQTAQ
+135 VMKNQTAQ

-166 FHDVDRIKEKPN
+166 FRGIERIKEKPN
-178 ASPAEV
+178 ANDAEV
-184 EKILKEEVDA
+184 QNILNDEVNS

-213 QPNIQKLK
+213 QPNIQKL

-232 GVKEPERVEKLLQGA
+232 GVKEPERVRKLLQGA
-247 ANLEFYETY
+247 ANLEFYQTY
-256 TLSEIVGQLRQLNDQ
+256 TLNDVVASLRKLSD
-271 SQAKVSVET
+271 QAKVSLA
-280 EAPAQETADKAAATE
+280 APSTTAE
-295 QTAEAAPKAAEDTS
+295 ETAEAAPAAATDTAAV
-309 KAAAPKAEAKPAP
+309 KAAAADSAAAKKEAAKPAKNDQP
-322 ATKEVSV
+322 T
-329 SLAQLTGFEAQAS
+329 LAQLMGFEGLAS
-342 MQASAGYASPV
+342 VQPNYPV
-353 VGYVSASDTAAVN
+353 VGYVAVSDTAAVN
-366 TIIKS
+366 AILHS
-371 QLAKGILPNDLKLAW
+371 ELAKMILPADLKLAW
-386 TVKPRKMENGHE
+386 TVKPEKLQNGHE
-398 AFQLVALK
+398 AFQLIALQTVNK
-406 TIQGQPVLTG
+406 QPVLTG
-416 DVVTRATSEFENTK
+416 DVVTRATSEYDNLQ
-430 GNVVS
+430 GQVVS
-435 MTMDSEGT
+435 MTMNDEGA
-443 REWARITGQ
+443 RQWSRITDQ
-452 NRGKAIAIVL
+452 NVGKAIAIVL

-470 NVNSQITGGRSEIT
+470 NVNTRIDGGRSQIS
-484 GDFTLEEANDL
+484 GKFSLEEANDL

-520 GKESIQKGLIS
+520 GKESIRKGLIS
-531 FIVALVLLMIF
+531 FLVALVLLMIF
-542 MVCTYGLQ
+542 MVCTYGWQ
-550 AGSIANLGLILNLF
+550 AGMIANLGLFLNLF

-643 MLGSGPIRGF
+643 LLGSGPIRGF

-687 MTFTTPLTRHLMENV
+687 MTFTTSLTRRLLENV
-702 QFNFMGTAK
+702 NFNFMGAAK
-711 KTAFIVLGLI
+711 KTSIIVLALI
-721 VLMGVLFAARG
+721 VIMGILFGVRG

-751 AVNTQDLEAK
+751 PVKTQDLLNQLTPLFDGA
-761 LADQFKGDNDKSYIT
+761 NTS
-776 KVITIDN
+776 VITIDN
-783 ETKVRISTNYKIEDS
+783 DTKVRISTNYKIEDTS
-798 SDGVST
+798 EGIDD
-804 EIMDKLYDG
+804 EIMDKLYTG
-813 LKSELGSMSKE
+813 LKSELGSLTKD
-824 DFSMSNEEKGVVST
+824 DFSMSNESVGIVSSET
-838 EVVGPSIAS
+838 VGPSIAS
-847 DMTTQAIWAVLFSL
+847 DMTRQAIWAVLFSL

-869 FRFRN
+869 IRFRN

-938 KLYPKQDLYTTFNK
+938 TLYPKQDLYTTFNK

-961 TMTSITTLLV
+961 LMTSITTLLV
-971 LLIMLFLGG
+971 LFIMLFLGG
-980 ATIRSFIFA
+980 ESIRSFIFA

-1013 RRSDKKEAALASAA
+1013 RRSDKKEAALAAA
-1027 KR
+1027 RN

>member
-1 MQTKGFIRIL
+1 MQTKGFIRVL
-11 TYALLVICAFYLGFT
+11 TIALLLICAFYLSFT
-26 FVSNHYQNLAEKK
+26 FVSNHYQNVAEKK
-39 ALAVAKISKPDTS
+39 ALAAAGIKSPDTS
-52 NDVYK
+52 NDKYK
-57 TALNEYLDSIAQK
+57 AALNECLDSLANQ
-70 KVYPI
+70 KVY
-75 LMSKFFDW
+75 L
-83 GYTFQQVREKELGL
+83 GYYTFQQVREKELGL

-118 ALAKNNP
+118 ALANNNP

-135 VAGNQTAQ
+135 VSKNQTAQ

-166 FHDVDRIKEKPN
+166 FRGIERIKEKPN
-178 ASPAEV
+178 ANDAEV
-184 EKILKEEVDA
+184 QSILKDEVNS

-213 QPNIQKLK
+213 QPNIQKL

-232 GVKEPERVEKLLQGA
+232 GVKEPERVRKLLQGA

-256 TLSEIVGQLRQLNDQ
+256 TLSDIAQSLRQLSD
-271 SQAKVSVET
+271 QAKANGT
-280 EAPAQETADKAAATE
+280 TAAAPAQAAATD
-295 QTAEAAPKAAEDTS
+295 TAATAQAAAADTAAKAAPAATQ
-309 KAAAPKAEAKPAP
+309 AAPAAKGDAR
-322 ATKEVSV
+322 T
-329 SLAQLTGFEAQAS
+329 LAQLTGFDQL
-342 MQASAGYASPV
+342 AGVQGGTPI
-353 VGYVSASDTAAVN
+353 VGYVSVADTAAVN
-366 TIIKS
+366 KIINS
-371 QLAKGILPNDLKLAW
+371 PVAKTILPADLKLAW
-386 TVKPRKMENGHE
+386 TVKPEKMQGGHE
-398 AFQLVALK
+398 AFQLIALR
-406 TIQGQPVLTG
+406 TINKQPVLTG
-416 DVVTRATSEFENTK
+416 DVVTRATSEYDNMQ
-430 GNVVS
+430 GQVVS
-435 MTMDSEGT
+435 MTMNDEGA
-443 REWARITGQ
+443 RQWSRITGQ
-452 NRGKAIAIVL
+452 NIGKAIAIVL

-470 NVNSQITGGRSEIT
+470 NVNSQIDGGRSQIS
-484 GDFTLEEANDL
+484 GRFTLEEANDL

-520 GKESIQKGLIS
+520 GKESIEKGITS
-531 FIVALVLLMIF
+531 FIIALVLLMIF
-542 MVCTYGLQ
+542 MWLAYGWQ

-564 FTMGILAS
+564 FTIGILAS

-631 NLTTIITGAILI
+631 NLTTIITGIILI
-643 MLGSGPIRGF
+643 LLGSGPIRGF

-687 MTFTTPLTRHLMENV
+687 MTFNTSLTRHLMENV
-702 QFNFMGTAK
+702 QFNFMGAAK
-711 KTAFIVLGLI
+711 KTSVIVLALI
-721 VLMGVLFAARG
+721 VIMGILFGVRG

-739 SGGRNYVVQFDH
+739 SGGRNFIVQFDH
-751 AVNTQDLEAK
+751 PVSTPALQAQLAPLFDGANT
-761 LADQFKGDNDKSYIT
+761 S
-776 KVITIDN
+776 VITIDN
-783 ETKVRISTNYKIEDS
+783 DTKVRISTNYKINDASE
-798 SDGVST
+798 GVDD
-804 EIMDKLYDG
+804 EIMGKLYEG
-813 LKSELGSMSKE
+813 LKSELGNMSKD
-824 DFSMSNEEKGVVST
+824 DFSTSNESVGVVSSET
-838 EVVGPSIAS
+838 VGPSIAS
-847 DMTTQAIWAVLFSL
+847 DMTRQAIWAVLFSL

-938 KLYPKQDLYTTFNK
+938 KLYPKQDLYATFNK

-961 TMTSITTLLV
+961 LMTSITTLLV
-971 LLIMLFLGG
+971 LFIMLFFGG
-980 ATIRSFIFA
+980 ESIRSFIFA

-1013 RRSDKKEAALASAA
+1013 RRSDKKEAALAA

>member
-1 MQTKGFIRIL
+1 MQTKGFIRVL
-11 TYALLVICAFYLGFT
+11 TIALLLICAFYLSFT
-26 FVSNHYQNLAEKK
+26 FVSNHYQNVAEKK
-39 ALAVAKISKPDTS
+39 ALAAAGITSADTS
-52 NDVYK
+52 NEKYK
-57 TALNEYLDSIAQK
+57 TALNEYLDSLANE
-70 KVYPI
+70 KVY
-75 LMSKFFDW
+75 L
-83 GYTFQQVREKELGL
+83 GYYTFQQVREKELGL

-118 ALAKNNP
+118 ALANNNP

-135 VAGNQTAQ
+135 VANNQTAQ

-161 NLAQI
+161 SLAQI
-166 FHDVDRIKEKPN
+166 FRNIERVKEKPN
-178 ASPAEV
+178 ATDGEV
-184 EKILKEEVDA
+184 QSILNDEVNA

-213 QPNIQKLK
+213 QPNIQKL

-232 GVKEPERVEKLLQGA
+232 GVKEPERVRKLLQGA

-256 TLSEIVGQLRQLNDQ
+256 TLADVAGALRQLSD
-271 SQAKVSVET
+271 QAKANKTVAEA
-280 EAPAQETADKAAATE
+280 EQAPADTTVKAEAE
-295 QTAEAAPKAAEDTS
+295 TAEAKTAADSAAKAAE
-309 KAAAPKAEAKPAP
+309 KAAAPKDGEL
-322 ATKEVSV
+322 T
-329 SLAQLTGFEAQAS
+329 LAQLTGFEALL
-342 MQASAGYASPV
+342 SAQPGSPV
-353 VGYVSASDTAAVN
+353 LGYVAAGDTAAVN
-366 TIIKS
+366 AIINS
-371 QLAKGILPNDLKLAW
+371 PVAKTILPADLKLAW
-386 TVKPRKMENGHE
+386 TVKGEKMQNGHE
-398 AFQLVALK
+398 AFQLVALR
-406 TIQGQPVLTG
+406 TVNGQPVLNG
-416 DVVTRATSEFENTK
+416 DVVTRATSEFDNLQ
-430 GNVVS
+430 GQVVS
-435 MTMDSEGT
+435 MTMNDEGA
-443 REWARITGQ
+443 RQWSRITGQ
-452 NRGKAIAIVL
+452 NIGKAIAIVL

-470 NVNSQITGGRSEIT
+470 NVNSQIDGGRSQIS
-484 GDFTLEEANDL
+484 GRFTVEEAGDL

-520 GKESIQKGLIS
+520 GKESIRKGVIS
-531 FIVALVLLMIF
+531 FVIALVLLAIF
-542 MVCTYGLQ
+542 MIAAYGWQ
-550 AGSIANLGLILNLF
+550 AGMIANLGLLLNLF
-564 FTMGILAS
+564 FTIGILAS

-631 NLTTIITGAILI
+631 NLTTIITGIILI
-643 MLGSGPIRGF
+643 LLGSGPIRGF

-687 MTFTTPLTRHLMENV
+687 MTFNTSLTRHLMENV
-702 QFNFMGTAK
+702 NFDFMGAAK
-711 KTAFIVLGLI
+711 KTAIVVLALI
-721 VLMGVLFAARG
+721 VLMGALFGLRG
-732 LNRGIDF
+732 LQRGIDF

-751 AVNTQDLEAK
+751 PVSTQALESS
-761 LADQFKGDNDKSYIT
+761 LENQFPGATTS
-776 KVITIDN
+776 VITIDN
-783 ETKVRISTNYKIEDS
+783 DTKVRVSTNYKIN
-798 SDGVST
+798 DGSEGIDD
-804 EIMDKLYDG
+804 EIMGKLYDG
-813 LKSELGSMSKE
+813 LKSELGTMTKD
-824 DFSMSNEEKGVVST
+824 DFSMSNEEVGVVSSET
-838 EVVGPSIAS
+838 VGPSIAS
-847 DMTTQAIWAVLFSL
+847 DMTRQAIWAVLFSL

-890 IVIGFYNLHGLLP
+890 IVIGFYNLHGMLP

-961 TMTSITTLLV
+961 MMTSITTLLV
-971 LLIMLFLGG
+971 LFIMLFFGG
-980 ATIRSFIFA
+980 ESIRSFIFA

-1013 RRSDKKEAALASAA
+1013 RRSDKKEAALATAR
-1027 KR
+1027 K

>member
-1 MQTKGFIRIL
+1 MQTKGFIRVL
-11 TYALLVICAFYLGFT
+11 TYALILICLFYLSFT
-26 FVSNHYQNLAEKK
+26 IVSNHYQNKAEQK
-39 ALAVAKISKPDTS
+39 ALATAGIKSADTS
-52 NDVYK
+52 NEKYK
-57 TALNEYLDSIAQK
+57 AALNEYLDSLANE
-70 KVYPI
+70 KVY
-75 LMSKFFDW
+75 L
-83 GYTFQQVREKELGL
+83 GYYTFQQVREKELGL

-118 ALAKNNP
+118 ALANNNP

-135 VAGNQTAQ
+135 VLKNQTAQ

-166 FHDVDRIKEKPN
+166 FRGIDRIKEKPN
-178 ASPAEV
+178 ANDREV
-184 EKILKEEVDA
+184 QNILNDEVNS

-213 QPNIQKLK
+213 QPNIQKL

-232 GVKEPERVEKLLQGA
+232 GVKEPERVRKLLQGA
-247 ANLEFYETY
+247 ANLEFYTTY
-256 TLSEIVGQLRQLNDQ
+256 TLGDIVGSLRQLSDQ
-271 SQAKVSVET
+271 AQANKT
-280 EAPAQETADKAAATE
+280 TAAAPAEAAATDSTATAEVKAAADSAAKAA
-295 QTAEAAPKAAEDTS
+295 AEAAP
-309 KAAAPKAEAKPAP
+309 
-322 ATKEVSV
+322 ATKDGKLT
-329 SLAQLTGFEAQAS
+329 LAQLTGFEALAS
-342 MQASAGYASPV
+342 GGAGSPV
-353 VGYVSASDTAAVN
+353 VGYVSAADTAAVN
-366 TIIKS
+366 AIVHS
-371 QLAKGILPNDLKLAW
+371 PMAKTILPADLKLAW
-386 TVKPRKMENGHE
+386 TVKPEKMQGGHE
-398 AFQLVALK
+398 AFQLVALR
-406 TIQGQPVLTG
+406 TVNGQPVLNG
-416 DVVTRATSEFENTK
+416 DVVTRATSEFDNLQ
-430 GNVVS
+430 GQVVS
-435 MTMDSEGT
+435 MTMNDEG
-443 REWARITGQ
+443 ARQWSIITNQ
-452 NRGKAIAIVL
+452 NIGKAIAIVL

-470 NVNSQITGGRSEIT
+470 NVNSRIDGGRSQIS
-484 GDFTLEEANDL
+484 GRFTVEEANDL

-520 GKESIQKGLIS
+520 GKESIRKGLIS
-531 FIVALVLLMIF
+531 FIVALILLMIF
-542 MVCTYGLQ
+542 MVCTYGWQ
-550 AGSIANLGLILNLF
+550 AGMIANLGLFLNLF

-631 NLTTIITGAILI
+631 NLTTIITGIILI
-643 MLGSGPIRGF
+643 LLGSGPIRGF

-687 MTFTTPLTRHLMENV
+687 MTFNTSLTRHLMENV
-702 QFNFMGTAK
+702 QFNFMGAAK
-711 KTAFIVLGLI
+711 KTSIIVLALI
-721 VLMGVLFAARG
+721 VVMGALFGLRG

-739 SGGRNYVVQFDH
+739 SGGRNFVVQFDH
-751 AVNTQDLEAK
+751 PVSTQTLESQLEA
-761 LADQFKGDNDKSYIT
+761 QFPGATTS
-776 KVITIDN
+776 VITIDN
-783 ETKVRISTNYKIEDS
+783 DTKVRVSTNYKIEDS
-798 SDGVST
+798 SEGVDD
-804 EIMDKLYDG
+804 EIMSKLYEG
-813 LKSELGSMSKE
+813 LKSELGSMSKN
-824 DFSMSNEEKGVVST
+824 DFSMSNESVGVVSSET
-838 EVVGPSIAS
+838 VGPSIAS
-847 DMTTQAIWAVLFSL
+847 DMTRQAVWAVLFSL

-890 IVIGFYNLHGLLP
+890 VVIGFYNLHGLLP

-938 KLYPKQDLYTTFNK
+938 SLYPKQDLYTTFNK

-961 TMTSITTLLV
+961 MMTSITTLLV
-971 LLIMLFLGG
+971 LFIMLFLGG
-980 ATIRSFIFA
+980 ESIRSFIFA

-1013 RRSDKKEAALASAA
+1013 RRSDKKEAALASAR
-1027 KR
+1027 K

>member
-1 MQTKGFIRIL
+1 MQTKGFIRVL
-11 TYALLVICAFYLGFT
+11 TYALILICLFYLSFT
-26 FVSNHYQNLAEKK
+26 IVSNHYQNKAEQK
-39 ALAVAKISKPDTS
+39 ALATAGIKSADTS
-52 NDVYK
+52 NEKYK
-57 TALNEYLDSIAQK
+57 AALNEYLDSLANE
-70 KVYPI
+70 KVY
-75 LMSKFFDW
+75 L
-83 GYTFQQVREKELGL
+83 GYYTFQQVREKELGL

-118 ALAKNNP
+118 ALANNNP

-135 VAGNQTAQ
+135 VSKNQTAQ

-166 FHDVDRIKEKPN
+166 FRGIDRIKEKPN
-178 ASPAEV
+178 ANDREV
-184 EKILKEEVDA
+184 QNILNDEVNS

-213 QPNIQKLK
+213 QPNIQKL

-232 GVKEPERVEKLLQGA
+232 GVKEPERVRKLLQGA
-247 ANLEFYETY
+247 ANLEFYTTY
-256 TLSEIVGQLRQLNDQ
+256 TLGDIVGSLRQLSDQ
-271 SQAKVSVET
+271 AQANKT
-280 EAPAQETADKAAATE
+280 TAAAPAEAAATDSTATAEVKAAADSAAKAA
-295 QTAEAAPKAAEDTS
+295 AEAAP
-309 KAAAPKAEAKPAP
+309 
-322 ATKEVSV
+322 ATKDGKLT
-329 SLAQLTGFEAQAS
+329 LAQLTGFEALAS
-342 MQASAGYASPV
+342 GGAGSPV
-353 VGYVSASDTAAVN
+353 VGYVSAADTAAVN
-366 TIIKS
+366 AIVHS
-371 QLAKGILPNDLKLAW
+371 PMAKTILPADLKLAW
-386 TVKPRKMENGHE
+386 TVKPEKMQGGHE
-398 AFQLVALK
+398 AFQLVALR
-406 TIQGQPVLTG
+406 TVNGQPVLNG
-416 DVVTRATSEFENTK
+416 DVVTRATSEFDNLQ
-430 GNVVS
+430 GQVVS
-435 MTMDSEGT
+435 MTMNDEG
-443 REWARITGQ
+443 ARQWSIITNQ
-452 NRGKAIAIVL
+452 NIGKAIAIVL

-470 NVNSQITGGRSEIT
+470 NVNSRIDGGRSQIS
-484 GDFTLEEANDL
+484 GRFTVEEANDL

-520 GKESIQKGLIS
+520 GKESIRKGLIS
-531 FIVALVLLMIF
+531 FIVALILLMIF
-542 MVCTYGLQ
+542 MVCTYGWQ
-550 AGSIANLGLILNLF
+550 AGMIANLGLFLNLF

-631 NLTTIITGAILI
+631 NLTTIITGIILI
-643 MLGSGPIRGF
+643 LLGSGPIRGF

-687 MTFTTPLTRHLMENV
+687 MTFNTSLTRHLMENV
-702 QFNFMGTAK
+702 QFNFMGAAK
-711 KTAFIVLGLI
+711 KTATAVLALI
-721 VLMGVLFAARG
+721 VIMGILFGVRG

-739 SGGRNYVVQFDH
+739 SGGRNFVVQFDH
-751 AVNTQDLEAK
+751 PVSTQALESQLENQFDGANT
-761 LADQFKGDNDKSYIT
+761 S
-776 KVITIDN
+776 VITIDN
-783 ETKVRISTNYKIEDS
+783 DTKVRISTNYKIDDS
-798 SDGVST
+798 SEGVDD
-804 EIMDKLYDG
+804 EIMNKLYDG

-824 DFSMSNEEKGVVST
+824 DFSMSNESVGVVSSET
-838 EVVGPSIAS
+838 VGPSIAS
-847 DMTTQAIWAVLFSL
+847 DMTRQAVWAVLFSL

-971 LLIMLFLGG
+971 LFIMLFLGG
-980 ATIRSFIFA
+980 ESIRSFIFA

-1013 RRSDKKEAALASAA
+1013 RRSDKKEAALASAR
-1027 KR
+1027 K

>member
-1 MQTKGFIRIL
+1 MQTKGFIRVL
-11 TYALLVICAFYLGFT
+11 TYALLLICAFYLSFT
-26 FVSNHYQNLAEKK
+26 FVSTHYQNKAEQK
-39 ALAVAKISKPDTS
+39 ALAAAGIKSADTS
-52 NDVYK
+52 NAKYK
-57 TALNEYLDSIAQK
+57 AALNEYLDSLANQ
-70 KVYPI
+70 KVY
-75 LMSKFFDW
+75 L
-83 GYTFQQVREKELGL
+83 GYYTFQQVREKELGL

-118 ALAKNNP
+118 ALANNNP

-135 VAGNQTAQ
+135 VSKNQTAQ

-166 FHDVDRIKEKPN
+166 FRNVERIKEKPN
-178 ASPAEV
+178 VSEGEV
-184 EKILKEEVDA
+184 ENILKDEVNA

-213 QPNIQKLK
+213 QPNIQKL

-232 GVKEPERVEKLLQGA
+232 GVKEPERVRKLLQGA
-247 ANLEFYETY
+247 ANLEFYQTY
-256 TLSEIVGQLRQLNDQ
+256 TLADVVGSLRQLSDQ
-271 SQAKVSVET
+271 AQANKTVATTEEGATAENT
-280 EAPAQETADKAAATE
+280 EAPAQETAKVDSAAKAK
-295 QTAEAAPKAAEDTS
+295 AE
-309 KAAAPKAEAKPAP
+309 AEAKPAD
-322 ATKEVSV
+322 AKKAEGAMT
-329 SLAQLTGFEAQAS
+329 LAQLTGFEAL
-342 MQASAGYASPV
+342 ASAQPGSPV
-353 VGYVSASDTAAVN
+353 VGYVSAADTAEVN
-366 TIIKS
+366 AILRSPIAKTIMP
-371 QLAKGILPNDLKLAW
+371 ADLKLAW
-386 TVKPRKMENGHE
+386 TVKPEKMQGGHE
-398 AFQLVALK
+398 AFQLVALQ
-406 TIQGQPVLTG
+406 TVNGQPVLTG
-416 DVVTRATSEFENTK
+416 DVVTRATSEYDNLQ
-430 GNVVS
+430 GQVVS
-435 MTMDSEGT
+435 MTMNDEGA
-443 REWARITGQ
+443 RSWSRITGQ
-452 NRGKAIAIVL
+452 NIGKAIAIVL

-470 NVNSQITGGRSEIT
+470 NVNSQIDGGRSQIS
-484 GDFTLEEANDL
+484 GKFSVEEAGDL

-520 GKESIQKGLIS
+520 GKESIRKGLIS
-531 FIVALVLLMIF
+531 FIIALVLLMIF
-542 MVCTYGLQ
+542 MVCTYGIH
-550 AGSIANLGLILNLF
+550 AGMIANLGLLMNLF
-564 FTMGILAS
+564 FTIGILAS

-631 NLTTIITGAILI
+631 NLTTIITGIILI
-643 MLGSGPIRGF
+643 LLGSGPIRGF

-687 MTFTTPLTRHLMENV
+687 MTFNTSLTRHLMENV
-702 QFNFMGTAK
+702 NFDFMGAAK
-711 KTAFIVLGLI
+711 KTSIVVLALI
-721 VLMGVLFAARG
+721 AVMAILFAVRG
-732 LNRGIDF
+732 LNKGIDF
-739 SGGRNYVVQFDH
+739 SGGRNFVVQFDH
-751 AVNTQDLEAK
+751 PVSTQALESQLEQQFPGANT
-761 LADQFKGDNDKSYIT
+761 S
-776 KVITIDN
+776 VITIDN
-783 ETKVRISTNYKIEDS
+783 DTKVRVSTNYKVEDGS
-798 SDGVST
+798 EGVDD
-804 EIMDKLYDG
+804 EIMGKLYDG
-813 LKSELGSMSKE
+813 LKSDLGSMSKE
-824 DFSMSNEEKGVVST
+824 DFSMSNESVGVVSSET
-838 EVVGPSIAS
+838 VGPSIAS
-847 DMTTQAIWAVLFSL
+847 DMTRQAVWAVLFSL

-890 IVIGFYNLHGLLP
+890 VVIGFYNLHGMLP

-971 LLIMLFLGG
+971 LFIMLFFGG
-980 ATIRSFIFA
+980 ESIRSFIFA

-1013 RRSDKKEAALASAA
+1013 RRSDKKEAALAT
-1027 KR
+1027 KK

>member
-1 MQTKGFIRIL
+1 MQTKGFIRVL
-11 TYALLVICAFYLGFT
+11 TYALLLICAFYLSFT
-26 FVSNHYQNLAEKK
+26 FVSNHYQNKAEQK
-39 ALAVAKISKPDTS
+39 ALAAAGIKSPDTS
-52 NDVYK
+52 NEKYK
-57 TALNEYLDSIAQK
+57 AALNECLDSLANE
-70 KVYPI
+70 KVY
-75 LMSKFFDW
+75 L
-83 GYTFQQVREKELGL
+83 GYYTFQQVREKELGL

-118 ALAKNNP
+118 ALANNNP

-135 VAGNQTAQ
+135 VSKNQTAQ

-161 NLAQI
+161 SLAQI
-166 FHDVDRIKEKPN
+166 FRNIEKIKEKPN
-178 ASPAEV
+178 ANDGEV
-184 EKILKEEVDA
+184 QNILNDEVNA

-213 QPNIQKLK
+213 QPNIQKL

-232 GVKEPERVEKLLQGA
+232 GVKEPERVRKLLQGA

-256 TLSEIVGQLRQLNDQ
+256 TLADIVGSLRQLSDQ
-271 SQAKVSVET
+271 AQANKTVAAEEAT
-280 EAPAQETADKAAATE
+280 AENAEAPAEEAAAE
-295 QTAEAAPKAAEDTS
+295 PA
-309 KAAAPKAEAKPAP
+309 KAEAE
-322 ATKEVSV
+322 ATAKAEEAKKEEPKKTEGALT
-329 SLAQLTGFEAQAS
+329 LAQLTGFEAL
-342 MQASAGYASPV
+342 ASAQAGSPV
-353 VGYVSASDTAAVN
+353 VGYVSAADTAAVN
-366 TIIKS
+366 AILRS
-371 QLAKGILPNDLKLAW
+371 PVAKTILPADLKLAW
-386 TVKPRKMENGHE
+386 TVKPEKMQGGHE
-398 AFQLVALK
+398 AFQLVALR
-406 TIQGQPVLTG
+406 TVNGQPVLNG
-416 DVVTRATSEFENTK
+416 DVVTRATSEFDNLQ
-430 GNVVS
+430 GQIVS
-435 MTMDSEGT
+435 KTMNDEGA
-443 REWARITGQ
+443 RNWSRITGQ
-452 NRGKAIAIVL
+452 NIGKAIAIVL

-470 NVNSQITGGRSEIT
+470 NVNSQIDGGRSQIS
-484 GDFTLEEANDL
+484 GRFTVEEAGDL

-520 GKESIQKGLIS
+520 GKESIRKGVIS
-531 FIVALVLLMIF
+531 FIVALILLMIF
-542 MVCTYGLQ
+542 MVCTYGVY
-550 AGSIANLGLILNLF
+550 AGNIANLGLLMNLF
-564 FTMGILAS
+564 FTIGILAS

-631 NLTTIITGAILI
+631 NLTTIITGIILI
-643 MLGSGPIRGF
+643 LLGSGPIRGF

-687 MTFTTPLTRHLMENV
+687 MTFTTPLTRNLLQNV
-702 QFNFMGTAK
+702 NFDFMGAAK
-711 KTAFIVLGLI
+711 KTAFIALALI
-721 VLMGVLFAARG
+721 VIMGALFGLRG

-739 SGGRNYVVQFDH
+739 SGGRNFVVQFDH
-751 AVNTQDLEAK
+751 PVSTLALDAQLEEQFPGANT
-761 LADQFKGDNDKSYIT
+761 S
-776 KVITIDN
+776 VITIDN
-783 ETKVRISTNYKIEDS
+783 DTKVRVSTNYKINDTSE
-798 SDGVST
+798 GVDD
-804 EIMDKLYDG
+804 EIMDKLYNG

-824 DFSMSNEEKGVVST
+824 DFSTSNESVGVLSSET
-838 EVVGPSIAS
+838 VGPSIAS
-847 DMTTQAIWAVLFSL
+847 DMTRQAVWAVLFSL

-890 IVIGFYNLHGLLP
+890 VVIGFYNLHGMLP

-961 TMTSITTLLV
+961 MMTSITTLLV
-971 LLIMLFLGG
+971 LFIMLFLGG
-980 ATIRSFIFA
+980 ESIRSFIFA

-1013 RRSDKKEAALASAA
+1013 RRSDKKEAALATAR
-1027 KR
+1027 K

>member
-1 MQTKGFIRIL
+1 MQTKGFIRVL
-11 TYALLVICAFYLGFT
+11 TIALLLICAFYLSFT
-26 FVSNHYQNLAEKK
+26 FVSNHYQNKAEQK
-39 ALAVAKISKPDTS
+39 ALAAAGIKSADTS
-52 NDVYK
+52 NEKYK
-57 TALNEYLDSIAQK
+57 TALNEYLDSLANE
-70 KVYPI
+70 KVY
-75 LMSKFFDW
+75 L
-83 GYTFQQVREKELGL
+83 GYYTFQQVREKELGL

-118 ALAKNNP
+118 ALANNNP

-135 VAGNQTAQ
+135 VASNQTAQ

-161 NLAQI
+161 SLAQI
-166 FHDVDRIKEKPN
+166 FRNIERVKEKPN
-178 ASPAEV
+178 ATDGEV
-184 EKILKEEVDA
+184 QSILNDEVNA

-213 QPNIQKLK
+213 QPNIQKL

-232 GVKEPERVEKLLQGA
+232 GVKEPERVRKLLQGA

-256 TLSEIVGQLRQLNDQ
+256 TLADVAGALRQLSD
-271 SQAKVSVET
+271 QAKANKTVA
-280 EAPAQETADKAAATE
+280 EAEQTADTTATAEVKAAADS
-295 QTAEAAPKAAEDTS
+295 AAKAAE
-309 KAAAPKAEAKPAP
+309 KAP
-322 ATKEVSV
+322 AAKEGDLT
-329 SLAQLTGFEAQAS
+329 LAQLTGFEPLVSAQP
-342 MQASAGYASPV
+342 GTPV
-353 VGYVSASDTAAVN
+353 LGYVAVGDTAAVN
-366 TIIKS
+366 AIINS
-371 QLAKGILPNDLKLAW
+371 PIAKTILPADLKLAW
-386 TVKPRKMENGHE
+386 TVKPEKMQGGHE
-398 AFQLVALK
+398 VFQLIALR
-406 TIQGQPVLTG
+406 TVNGQPVLNG
-416 DVVTRATSEFENTK
+416 DVVTRATSEFDNLQ
-430 GNVVS
+430 GQVVS
-435 MTMDSEGT
+435 MTMNDEGA
-443 REWARITGQ
+443 RQWSRITGQ
-452 NRGKAIAIVL
+452 NIGKAIAIVL

-470 NVNSQITGGRSEIT
+470 NVNSQIDGGRSQIS
-484 GDFTLEEANDL
+484 GKFTLEEANDL

-520 GKESIQKGLIS
+520 GKESIEKGFWS
-531 FIVALVLLMIF
+531 FIIALVVLMCF
-542 MVCTYGLQ
+542 MWCAYGWQ

-631 NLTTIITGAILI
+631 NLTTIITGIILI
-643 MLGSGPIRGF
+643 LLGSGPIRGF

-687 MTFTTPLTRHLMENV
+687 MTFNTSLTRHLMENV
-702 QFNFMGTAK
+702 QFNFMGAAK
-711 KTAFIVLGLI
+711 KTSIFVLAFIVVMGL
-721 VLMGVLFAARG
+721 LFGLRG
-732 LNRGIDF
+732 LQRGIDF
-739 SGGRNYVVQFDH
+739 SGGRNFVVQFDH
-751 AVNTQDLEAK
+751 PVSTQALESQ
-761 LADQFKGDNDKSYIT
+761 LENQFPGATTS
-776 KVITIDN
+776 VITIDN
-783 ETKVRISTNYKIEDS
+783 DTKVRISTNYKIEDNAE
-798 SDGVST
+798 GVDD
-804 EIMDKLYDG
+804 EIMGKLYEG
-813 LKSELGSMSKE
+813 LKSDLGNMTKE
-824 DFSMSNEEKGVVST
+824 DFSMSNESVGVVSSET
-838 EVVGPSIAS
+838 VGPSIAS
-847 DMTTQAIWAVLFSL
+847 DMTREAVWAVLFSL
-861 LAMALYIL
+861 IAMALYIL

-880 ALAAVAFTSF
+880 ALAAVAFTTF
-890 IVIGFYNLHGLLP
+890 MVIGFYNLHGLLP

-938 KLYPKQDLYTTFNK
+938 SLYPKQSLYTTFNK

-961 TMTSITTLLV
+961 MMTSITTLLV
-971 LLIMLFLGG
+971 LIIMLIFGG
-980 ATIRSFIFA
+980 ASIRSFIFA

-1013 RRSDKKEAALASAA
+1013 RRSDKKEAALAGMI
-1027 KR
+1027 

>member
-1 MQTKGFIRIL
+1 MQTKGFIRVL
-11 TYALLVICAFYLGFT
+11 TIALLLICAFYLSFT
-26 FVSNHYQNLAEKK
+26 FVSNHYQNKAEQK
-39 ALAVAKISKPDTS
+39 ALAAAGITSADTS
-52 NDVYK
+52 NEKYK
-57 TALNEYLDSIAQK
+57 TALNEYLDSLANE
-70 KVYPI
+70 KVY
-75 LMSKFFDW
+75 L
-83 GYTFQQVREKELGL
+83 GYYTFQQVREKELGL

-118 ALAKNNP
+118 ALANNNP

-135 VAGNQTAQ
+135 VANNQTAQ

-161 NLAQI
+161 SLAQI
-166 FHDVDRIKEKPN
+166 FRNIENVKAKPN
-178 ASPAEV
+178 ATDAEV
-184 EKILKEEVDA
+184 QSILNDEVNA

-213 QPNIQKLK
+213 QPNIQKL

-232 GVKEPERVEKLLQGA
+232 GVKEPERVRKLLQGA

-256 TLSEIVGQLRQLNDQ
+256 TLADVAGALRQLSD
-271 SQAKVSVET
+271 QAKANKTVSEAET
-280 EAPAQETADKAAATE
+280 AAVDTTAKAEAPAETKAAAD
-295 QTAEAAPKAAEDTS
+295 TAAKAQE
-309 KAAAPKAEAKPAP
+309 KAP
-322 ATKEVSV
+322 AAKEGELT
-329 SLAQLTGFEAQAS
+329 LAQLTGFEALMSGQA
-342 MQASAGYASPV
+342 GSPV
-353 VGYVSASDTAAVN
+353 VGYVATGDTAAVN
-366 TIIKS
+366 AIIKS
-371 QLAKGILPNDLKLAW
+371 PIAKTILPADLKLAW
-386 TVKPRKMENGHE
+386 TVKPEKMQGGHE
-398 AFQLVALK
+398 VFQLVALR
-406 TIQGQPVLTG
+406 TVNGQPVLNG
-416 DVVTRATSEFENTK
+416 DVVTRATSEFDNLQ
-430 GNVVS
+430 GQVVS
-435 MTMDSEGT
+435 MTMNDEGA
-443 REWARITGQ
+443 RQWSRITGQ
-452 NRGKAIAIVL
+452 NIGKAIAIVL

-470 NVNSQITGGRSEIT
+470 NVNSQIDGGRSQIS
-484 GDFTLEEANDL
+484 GRFTVEEAGDL

-520 GKESIQKGLIS
+520 GKESIRKGLIS

-542 MVCTYGLQ
+542 MVCTYGIH
-550 AGSIANLGLILNLF
+550 AGSIANLGLLMNLF
-564 FTMGILAS
+564 FTIGILAS

-631 NLTTIITGAILI
+631 NLTTIITGIILI
-643 MLGSGPIRGF
+643 LLGSGPIRGF

-687 MTFTTPLTRHLMENV
+687 MTFNTSLTRHMMENV
-702 QFNFMGTAK
+702 QFNFMGAAK
-711 KTAFIVLGLI
+711 KTSIIVLALI
-721 VLMGVLFAARG
+721 VVMGLLFGLRG

-739 SGGRNYVVQFDH
+739 SGGRNFVVQFDH
-751 AVNTQDLEAK
+751 PVSTQTLESQLEA
-761 LADQFKGDNDKSYIT
+761 QFPGATTS
-776 KVITIDN
+776 VITIDN
-783 ETKVRISTNYKIEDS
+783 DTKVRVSTNYKIDDTREGID
-798 SDGVST
+798 D
-804 EIMDKLYDG
+804 EIMGKLYEG
-813 LKSELGSMSKE
+813 LKSELGNMSKD
-824 DFSMSNEEKGVVST
+824 DFSTSNESVGVVSSET
-838 EVVGPSIAS
+838 VGPSIAS
-847 DMTTQAIWAVLFSL
+847 DMTRQAVWAVLFSL

-890 IVIGFYNLHGLLP
+890 VVIGFYNLHGLLP

-961 TMTSITTLLV
+961 LMTSITTLLV
-971 LLIMLFLGG
+971 LFIMLFLGG
-980 ATIRSFIFA
+980 ESIRSFIFA

-1013 RRSDKKEAALASAA
+1013 RRSDRKEAALAS